1 VATNVEVEVDGR
13 RLSVSNL
20 DKVLYPATGFRK
32 GDVIDYYR
40 RIAPVMLPHLRR
52 RAPTLVRA
60 PNGPDGQVFFEK
72 RCPGHHPDWIA
83 TTLVGKYG
91 RHRGYEACL
100 IDDLAALVWVANL
113 AALELHAHQA
123 TVDEPDRPTAVVI
136 DLDPGAPAGIIDC
149 CRVALEIRDV
159 LTRLDLDAVVKTSG
173 GKGLHLSIPLNSA
186 GVTADDTTRFALAI
200 GNFLEQ
206 SDPRRV
212 TTEMTK
218 AKRPGKVFVDWS
230 QNARFKTTV
239 AAYSLRIRPEPSV
252 STPITW
258 KEVEEAFDTG
268 VESGLVFDAPAVLE
282 RVDDVGDLYAPN
294 LELEQQLPDLGET
307 T

>member
-1 VATNVEVEVDGR
+1 VATNLEVEVDGR

-32 GDVIDYYR
+32 GDVLDYYR

-60 PNGPDGQVFFEK
+60 PDGPDGQVFFEK
-72 RCPGHHPDWIA
+72 RCPRHHPDWIP

-100 IDDLAALVWVANL
+100 IDDLPALVWVANL

-123 TVDEPDRPTAVVI
+123 TVDEPDRPTAVVL
-136 DLDPGAPAGIIDC
+136 DLDPGPPAGVIDC

-159 LTRLDLDAVVKTSG
+159 LTRLELDAVVKTSG
-173 GKGLHLSIPLNSA
+173 GKGLHISIPLNSD
-186 GVTADDTTRFALAI
+186 GVTADDTSRFALAI

-206 SDPRRV
+206 RDPRRV

-230 QNARFKTTV
+230 QNARFKTTI

-252 STPITW
+252 STPIAWT
-258 KEVEEAFDTG
+258 EVEEAFDTG
-268 VESGLVFDAPAVLE
+268 VESGLVFDAPAVLD
-282 RVDDVGDLYAPN
+282 RVDEIGDLYAPN
-294 LELEQQLPDLGET
+294 LELEQQLPDLGED
-307 T
+307 